1 MIEISNLWDFNNPT
15 LSEQRFRQA
24 LEQATGDDA
33 LLLQTQIART
43 YGLRKDFAQAQEI
56 LSALADSI
64 ATASPEVQVRYFL
77 ELGRTFASATHPPE
91 AQTLE
96 NKAQA
101 TKHNLHAF
109 EIAKAAHLDY
119 LAVDALHMMAFVET
133 EPSAQLDWDLKA
145 LAYMEASPQDEAKKS
160 EASLRNNVGYA
171 QHLLGRYDDAIQQFL
186 LSLAAHQRAGN
197 VQNVRIAYWMI
208 AWTLRVQGKLQ
219 EALEIQLRLEQEWA
233 ADGEP
238 DPYVFEELEQLYRAV
253 GDTEEADRSAEKLR
267 QAKLPQA

>member
-1 MIEISNLWDFNNPT
+1 MIDLASLWDFSNPQ

-24 LEQATGDDA
+24 LEQATSDDA

-43 YGLRKDFAQAQEI
+43 YGLRKDFAKAQEI
-56 LSALADSI
+56 LATLTDSI

-77 ELGRTFASATHPPE
+77 ELGRTFASSTHPSELQSP
-91 AQTLE
+91 E

-109 EIAKAAHLDY
+109 EIAKAAQLDY

-133 EPSAQLDWDLKA
+133 EPSVQLDWNLKA
-145 LAYMEASPQDEAKKS
+145 LAYMEASPQEEVKKW

-171 QHLLGRYDDAIQQFL
+171 QHLLGHYDDAIQQFQ

-197 VQNVRIAYWMI
+197 VQNVRIASWMI
-208 AWTLRVQGKLQ
+208 AWTLRIQGKLP

-238 DPYVFEELEQLYRAV
+238 DPYVFEELEQLYRAL
-253 GDTEEADRSAEKLR
+253 GDTEQADRCAEKLR
-267 QAKLPQA
+267 LTKSAHA